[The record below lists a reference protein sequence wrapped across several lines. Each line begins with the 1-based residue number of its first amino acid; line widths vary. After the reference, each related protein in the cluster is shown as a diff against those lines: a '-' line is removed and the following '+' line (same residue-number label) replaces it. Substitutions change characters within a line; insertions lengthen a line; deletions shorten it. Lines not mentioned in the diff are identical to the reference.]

1 MLANLFKL
9 FHHLRMKKLILIL
22 LVVSCA
28 QTKKMTPKNLVFIQG
43 VYLDGS
49 VWKAVESKMDGKD
62 FNMMDLGRMG
72 RDNQTPA
79 SLTQI
84 ATESCQAIPAA
95 SILVAHSFGGA
106 ISNQMAGI
114 CPEKISKIIYVSALV
129 PLKGEKPF
137 DLMNKT
143 DKANVSKVLTLGK
156 FKTIPKGSTFY
167 AQTDA
172 MINSTTELPP
182 LYPEW
187 LSLGA
192 EEINYDEAKFNAIP
206 KAYIYTEKDTI
217 ISLTTQFQYT
227 SRSGIQNSDGIPTGH
242 YPMLSNPERLT
253 VLIAKWSN

>member
-1 MLANLFKL
+1 MLANLSQL
-9 FHHLRMKKLILIL
+9 FHHQRMKKLILLL

-43 VYLDGS
+43 VYLDGT
-49 VWKAVESKMDGKD
+49 VWQTLKSKMDGKA
-62 FNMMDLGRMG
+62 FKMIDLGRIG
-72 RDNQTPA
+72 RDTRKPA

-84 ATESCQAIPAA
+84 ATESCQMIPAA

-114 CPEKISKIIYVSALV
+114 CPEKISKIIYVTALV

-137 DLMNKT
+137 DLMNNT
-143 DKANVSKVLTLGK
+143 DKANVSKVVTLGK

-167 AQTDA
+167 ALADA
-172 MINSTTELPP
+172 MINSSTELPP

-187 LSLGA
+187 LSLGD

-206 KAYIYTEKDTI
+206 KAYIYTEKDAI

-227 SRSGIQNSDGIPTGH
+227 SRSGIKNSDGIPTGH

-253 VLIAKWSN
+253 VLITKWAN

>member
-1 MLANLFKL
+1 
-9 FHHLRMKKLILIL
+9 MKNLILLL

-28 QTKKMTPKNLVFIQG
+28 QTRKVAPKNLVLIQG
-43 VYLDGS
+43 IYLDGTA
-49 VWKAVESKMDGKD
+49 WKAVKKRLDNKAY
-62 FNMMDLGRMG
+62 NMLDLGRTG
-72 RDNQTPA
+72 RDTQKPA

-84 ATESCQAIPAA
+84 ATESCQAIPST

-137 DLMNKT
+137 DLMTRT
-143 DKANVSKVLTLGK
+143 DKTNISKVVTLGK
-156 FKTIPKGSTFY
+156 FKSIPKGSTYY
-167 AQTDA
+167 AFSDSV
-172 MINSTTELPP
+172 INSTTELPP

-187 LSLGA
+187 MSLGH
-192 EEINYDEAKFNAIP
+192 EDIQYDEAKFKAIP
-206 KAYIYTEKDTI
+206 KAYIYTEKDPI
-217 ISLTTQFQYT
+217 LSLTTQFQYT

-253 VLIAKWSN
+253 VLINKWSN